1 MAVGINE
8 QGIAKINAAFDEYR
22 SAVWRGNIL
31 HADSVKMT
39 AAIKGTETTKKVK
52 TLTNQVQNLIDDSMK
67 SIKNEFVDKTSQVVA
82 SYKNQDSSATSISNV
97 VNQLKS

>member
-39 AAIKGTETTKKVK
+39 AFCGIP
-52 TLTNQVQNLIDDSMK
+52 
-67 SIKNEFVDKTSQVVA
+67 
-82 SYKNQDSSATSISNV
+82 SAT
-97 VNQLKS
+97 